1 MTDYKAL
8 LTGYPIYIAT
18 KEIQRRKHHK
28 KRINKKWLKRYGM
41 IELNSLPHG
50 EVIMMDNGVIY
61 MTKRTLENLKKSIGL
76 RAAELKRGNECR
88 KTKANSQYLT
98 Q

>member
-28 KRINKKWLKRYGM
+28 KRINKKWRKRYGV
-41 IELNSLPHG
+41 IEYNLMPHG
-50 EVIMMDNGVIY
+50 EIFFNEIDRVFY
-61 MTKRTLENLKKSIGL
+61 MTKKTLQKLQ
-76 RAAELKRGNECR
+76 KRSDKE
-88 KTKANSQYLT
+88 
-98 Q
+98 

>member
-28 KRINKKWLKRYGM
+28 KRINKKWKKRYGT
-41 IELNSLPHG
+41 IELNRMPHG
-50 EVIMMDNGVIY
+50 EVVMMDNGVLW
-61 MTKRTLENLKKSIGL
+61 MTKRTFEQI
-76 RAAELKRGNECR
+76 R
-88 KTKANSQYLT
+88 KGAIRK
-98 Q
+98 

>member
-28 KRINKKWLKRYGM
+28 KRINKKWKKRYGM
-41 IELNSLPHG
+41 IELNSMPHG
-50 EVIMMDNGVIY
+50 EVVIMDNRIW
-61 MTKRTLENLKKSIGL
+61 MTKRTFENLMK
-76 RAAELKRGNECR
+76 
-88 KTKANSQYLT
+88 LT
-98 Q
+98 GRN

>member
-28 KRINKKWLKRYGM
+28 KRINKKWQKRYGM
-41 IELNSLPHG
+41 IELNSMPHG
-50 EVIMMDNGVIY
+50 EVVMMDGVIY
-61 MTKRTLENLKKSIGL
+61 MTKRTFESLKKSIGG
-76 RAAELKRGNECR
+76 K
-88 KTKANSQYLT
+88 
-98 Q
+98 